1 MRTLTLA
8 VLLTAGLALAA
19 CSKSTQEKTGDDL
32 KAVGADASAAAKD
45 VANAPAAKELGSDI
59 KDGAKEAAA
68 KTKVAADE
76 AGEKLKAGASE
87 AGDRLKSGT
96 EHAAS
101 DIKSGTD
108 KAAARTDAAVDHAKD
123 KVEH

>member
-8 VLLTAGLALAA
+8 VLLSAGLALAA
-19 CSKSTQEKTGDDL
+19 CSKSTQEKTGADL
-32 KAVGADASAAAKD
+32 KAVGHDAAAAAKD
-45 VANAPAAKELGSDI
+45 VTNAPAAKELGSDI
-59 KDGAKEAAA
+59 KEGTKEAAA
-68 KTKVAADE
+68 KTKEAADQ
-76 AGEKLKAGASE
+76 AGEK
-87 AGDRLKSGT
+87 LKSGT

-108 KAAARTDAAVDHAKD
+108 KAAAKTDAAVDHAKD

>member
-8 VLLTAGLALAA
+8 VLLSAGLALAA

-32 KAVGADASAAAKD
+32 KAVGHDAAAAAKD
-45 VANAPAAKELGSDI
+45 VTNAHAAKELGSDI
-59 KDGAKEAAA
+59 KQGTEEAAA

-76 AGEKLKAGASE
+76 AGAKLKAGASK

-101 DIKSGTD
+101 DIKSSTD
-108 KAAARTDAAVDHAKD
+108 KAAAKTDAAVDHAKD